1 MGEQPAPQPAKAERA
16 TAPAPAERASSERA
30 GSERTTAERAT
41 SPAPHPGP
49 EAHIVTELGMDLTV
63 DGDAIVGRAAV
74 VPEMLVPGTD
84 ELRTSVLA
92 VWVDLVAGILTGVT
106 IAPRVP
112 VTLDLDVHCYRAAT
126 IGQQVQAVARAHKV
140 GRSVTVVGV
149 DLSVSSG
156 AGDGRPLAVAT
167 ASFMASPDATLEL
180 PPLSESLVLNHGG
193 GRLRLPLA
201 ERARCRR
208 IAPGVAE
215 LPRSE
220 DTINAS
226 NTVNGGLIA
235 LACEEAVLSALEP
248 GVGGAGALA
257 SLAVRYL
264 RPARVGPVVARAE
277 VHGGVGRV
285 VARDAGSEDRV
296 AVVATTRTFPPGA

>member
-1 MGEQPAPQPAKAERA
+1 MPR
-16 TAPAPAERASSERA
+16 
-30 GSERTTAERAT
+30 
-41 SPAPHPGP
+41 P
-49 EAHIVTELGMDLTV
+49 EAHIVTELGMTLAV

-84 ELRTSVLA
+84 QLRTSVLA
-92 VWVDLVAGILTGVT
+92 VWVDLVAGLLSSVT
-106 IAPRVP
+106 ITPRVP
-112 VTLDLDVHCYRAAT
+112 VTLDLDVHCYRPARD
-126 IGQQVQAVARAHKV
+126 GQRVQAVARAHKV

-149 DLSVSSG
+149 DLAAEG
-156 AGDGRPLAVAT
+156 EPLAVAT
-167 ASFMASPDATLEL
+167 ASFMASPDVTRTL
-180 PPLSESLVLNHGG
+180 PPLSESLELPYGS

-208 IAPGVAE
+208 VAPGVAE

-226 NTVNGGLIA
+226 DTINGGLIA
-235 LACEEAVLSALEP
+235 LAVEEAVLSAVEP
-248 GVGGAGALA
+248 HSGALA

-277 VHGGVGRV
+277 VHHGLGRV
-285 VARDAGSEDRV
+285 TARDAGSDEDRV
-296 AVVATTRTFPPGA
+296 AVVATTRSFPPPG